1 MPRTVRCS
9 HCFQSGHNKM
19 GCSDYKQRIEELR
32 ALYGDEYYTVR
43 EYDRKKNNKRE
54 SSKTRKCSYCGQ
66 TGHNRAGCEKLKSA
80 IAAYS
85 ARNAEYRANVISA
98 LVEWGLGPG
107 AMIQWDDYWGSK
119 KTALIVGIQWD
130 KINMSVPLESFLEV
144 TDVKELNSKYRQAM
158 QLPLHLTGRTYGAD
172 YATVV
177 ATTESKIKQSIPAG
191 FLDGSLGV
199 KALFKDKKSHLHTM
213 RDNWGDFDNEFD
225 ATIYKTSVRND

>member
-19 GCSDYKQRIEELR
+19 GCSDYKERIEKLR
-32 ALYGDEYYTVR
+32 AQYGDEYYTVR
-43 EYDRKKNNKRE
+43 EYDRKKNNKRK

-130 KINMSVPLESFLEV
+130 KINMSV
-144 TDVKELNSKYRQAM
+144 
-158 QLPLHLTGRTYGAD
+158 LHLTGRTYGAD